1 MLIRSVVIIHHSCM
15 IFLFSLFHLD
25 FTLLF
30 SALRGVYQLRWPFQ
44 MTSFGFVNILH
55 CVSSFDFTDFCSFLY
70 CSLFVLQFSSVQSLS
85 RVWLFAT
92 PWIAAHQASLSITNS
107 RNLLKL
113 MPIESVMPSSH
124 LILCHPLTLVLF
136 WSSFS
141 SSNLNEWFRHF
152 FFYTITS

>member
-1 MLIRSVVIIHHSCM
+1 MHDILIFSFSSWFHSYSLPWEWYINFADLFKWLALALWIYCTV
-15 IFLFSLFHLD
+15 FLVSISLI
-25 FTLLF
+25 
-30 SALRGVYQLRWPFQ
+30 SALFFIVPY
-44 MTSFGFVNILH
+44 
-55 CVSSFDFTDFCSFLY
+55 LY
-70 CSLFVLQFSSVQSLS
+70 FSSVQFSCS
-85 RVWLFAT
+85 VVFDSAT

-113 MPIESVMPSSH
+113 MPIKSVMPSSH

-152 FFYTITS
+152 SFYTITS

>member
-1 MLIRSVVIIHHSCM
+1 MLIRSVVIIHPSCM

-70 CSLFVLQFSSVQSLS
+70 CSLFVLQFSSVQFSRSVVSDSLQPHES
-85 RVWLFAT
+85 QHTRPPCPSPT
-92 PWIAAHQASLSITNS
+92 PGIYSNS
-107 RNLLKL
+107 C
-113 MPIESVMPSSH
+113 PSSRW
-124 LILCHPLTLVLF
+124 CHPAI
-136 WSSFS
+136 S
-141 SSNLNEWFRHF
+141 SSVIPLHWFYFDHLF
-152 FFYTITS
+152 LAQI

>member
-1 MLIRSVVIIHHSCM
+1 MHDILIFSFSSWFHSYSLPWEWYINFADLFKWLALALWIYCTV
-15 IFLFSLFHLD
+15 FLVSISLI
-25 FTLLF
+25 
-30 SALRGVYQLRWPFQ
+30 SALFFIVPY
-44 MTSFGFVNILH
+44 
-55 CVSSFDFTDFCSFLY
+55 LY
-70 CSLFVLQFSSVQSLS
+70 FSSVQFSCS
-85 RVWLFAT
+85 VVFDSAT

-113 MPIESVMPSSH
+113 MPIKSVMPSSH